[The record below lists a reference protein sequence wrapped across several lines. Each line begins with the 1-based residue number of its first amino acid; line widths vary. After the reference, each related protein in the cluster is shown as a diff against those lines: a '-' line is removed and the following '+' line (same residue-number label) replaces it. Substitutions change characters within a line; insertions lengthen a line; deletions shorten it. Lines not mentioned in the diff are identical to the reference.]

1 MIIGGG
7 SAGLATGGRCYCSHV
22 HQEVLVAGE
31 GATPTA
37 PGEAGHAHSVRR
49 PESRGSG
56 IVKRGDLFGMA
67 WVVAAGIA
75 LLVPELIHARII
87 GPFDFLSR
95 IALTKQPGIPIHI
108 FQNGDLIDAYIP
120 WTTVAW
126 HQVHQGHLPIW
137 NPYGGLGTPLAFNWQ
152 TAPFSLPSIVGYAV
166 PVRYAFTVGAMVSIL
181 VAGSG
186 AYVLGRVLK
195 MGVVASAAVGT
206 VFELSG
212 PMTAWLGYPFPSV
225 MSWAGWIFAVGL
237 IILSGRHRVRCIVAL
252 AVFVALSLYAGA
264 PEGFT
269 VLVVIVLVFF
279 AFMLITRARWA
290 GGSGPILRPAL
301 DLAVAGA
308 AGVALAAPFALP
320 GIQLARGSV
329 RSLSSVG
336 EVLRPR
342 TLLYLPFQY
351 FDSSPILVNGHGLL
365 FGYSGVYYTETAM
378 YVGISALVLA
388 GLAIWVL
395 RRRREVQGFTL
406 VTAVCLVVV
415 FVGPVASLLAKIP
428 LLGNVVFIRA
438 LMPMALIVAVLAG
451 FGIDRVVRTA
461 KDRDVARW
469 LGIGFAA
476 AAAGLAVLWLFGRG
490 HLPPDE
496 ASVRAHSF
504 IWPAVE
510 TVAGLAAAGF
520 LVWVARRRASSQRS
534 ADPRPLGASTQ
545 WSLRWSRA
553 IVALGLLAVQ
563 TAFLV
568 SAGALMVESSSQ
580 WFPQTP
586 ATTELAAAVGTARVG
601 FGSQTC
607 SLGIVPNVNG
617 VYGVHE
623 LAVYDPIVPKSY
635 FTSWFNI
642 TGEVAGPPTL
652 NSFCPAVHTVAVARE
667 FGVGYVVEKAGRNG
681 PIGSVHVRRVGDEEL
696 YRIPGSGEATVTA
709 LQGASY
715 PPDDVAGTPVAVR
728 HPSPS
733 QWKVTTSSDVPV
745 ALRLHL
751 TDVPGWHA
759 TIDGR
764 PLPLETY
771 AGMMLQARVPAG
783 THTIALHYWPEA
795 LTAGLLLALASAVFL
810 IGLLVASFLRN
821 RQRSRPD
828 TSDSG
833 TPAAPAP

>member
-1 MIIGGG
+1 MRRPG
-7 SAGLATGGRCYCSHV
+7 SGGRCYCSHV
-22 HQEVLVAGE
+22 QKEVLLAGE
-31 GATPTA
+31 GTALAA
-37 PGEAGHAHSVRR
+37 PGEGVDAPSTTR
-49 PESRGSG
+49 PTSRLGG
-56 IVKRGDLFGMA
+56 IVKRGDVFGMA

-87 GPFDFLSR
+87 GPFDFLSH
-95 IALTKQPGIPIHI
+95 IALTKQPGVPVHI

-120 WTTVAW
+120 WTTIAW

-166 PVRYAFTVGAMVSIL
+166 PVRYAFTVGAMVSIV

-186 AYVLGRVLK
+186 AYVLGRVLR

-212 PMTAWLGYPFPSV
+212 PMTAWIGYPFPSV
-225 MSWAGWIFAVGL
+225 MSWAGWIFAIGL
-237 IILSGRHRVRCIVAL
+237 VLLTGRHRARCIVTLAL
-252 AVFVALSLYAGA
+252 FVAFSMYAGA

-269 VLVVIVLVFF
+269 VLAVMAIVFF
-279 AFMLITRARWA
+279 AYMLITRAEWA
-290 GGSGPILRPAL
+290 GGSGPILKPAV
-301 DLAVAGA
+301 DLAVAGG
-308 AGVALAAPFALP
+308 AGIALAAPLAFP
-320 GIQLARGSV
+320 GIQLARDSV

-336 EVLRPR
+336 EVLRVR
-342 TLLYLPFQY
+342 ELLYLPFQF

-378 YVGISALVLA
+378 YVGVSALVLA

-395 RRRREVQGFTL
+395 RRRREVQAFAL
-406 VTAVCLVVV
+406 VTVVCLAVV
-415 FVGPVASLLAKIP
+415 FVGPIGSLLAKIP

-438 LMPMALIVAVLAG
+438 LMPMALIIAVLAG
-451 FGIDRVVRTA
+451 YGIDRVVRAA

-469 LGIGFAA
+469 LGIGFGS

-496 ASVRAHSF
+496 ASIRAHSF
-504 IWPAVE
+504 IWPTVE
-510 TVAGLAAAGF
+510 AAAGLAAAGF
-520 LVWVARRRASSQRS
+520 LLWVARERARLQRS
-534 ADPRPLGASTQ
+534 ADHRHLGTSMQ
-545 WSLRWSRA
+545 WTLRWSRA
-553 IVALGLLAVQ
+553 VVALGLLAVQ

-580 WFPQTP
+580 GFPQTP
-586 ATTELAAAVGTARVG
+586 ATRELAAEVGAARVG
-601 FGSQTC
+601 FGSRTC
-607 SLGIVPNVNG
+607 QLGIQPNDNG

-623 LAVYDPIVPKSY
+623 LAVYDPILPKKY

-642 TGEVAGPPTL
+642 TGEYPGSQTL
-652 NSFCPAVHTVAVARE
+652 NTFCPAVHTVALARE
-667 FGVGYVVEKAGRNG
+667 FGVGFVLEETGHAG
-681 PIGSVHVRRVGDEEL
+681 PIGGVHVRRVGDEEL
-696 YRIPGSGEATVTA
+696 YRIPGAAEATVTPLRGDA
-709 LQGASY
+709 F
-715 PPDDVAGTPVAVR
+715 PPDAVVGTPVDVR

-733 QWKVTTSSDVPV
+733 QWQLTTSTKEPA

-751 TDVPGWHA
+751 TDIPGWHA
-759 TIDGR
+759 TVDGR

-783 THTIALHYWPEA
+783 THTIALQYWPQTFTVGILVA
-795 LTAGLLLALASAVFL
+795 LMSAVFL
-810 IGLLVASFLRN
+810 IGLLMAAFVRKRRRRSDASR
-821 RQRSRPD
+821 
-828 TSDSG
+828 SDS
-833 TPAAPAP
+833 PAAPAT